1 MTRNGEDVT
10 GNCCPWQGKRIK
22 PGSRVA
28 LNLQSR
34 SPKAVI
40 ASQNRTPL
48 IFGRAICR
56 TTIPRLA
63 LFHINFFLSRLLENH
78 GTGSIG
84 KFCRRQIMC
93 IVQANSTLE
102 KKKNSCALAIVLSL
116 LL

>member
-56 TTIPRLA
+56 TRFRAWLCFTSISFSLDFWRTTEQDLSE
-63 LFHINFFLSRLLENH
+63 NFAVV
-78 GTGSIG
+78 
-84 KFCRRQIMC
+84 K
-93 IVQANSTLE
+93 
-102 KKKNSCALAIVLSL
+102 SCV
-116 LL
+116 

>member
-48 IFGRAICR
+48 IFGMSDLQDDDSA
-56 TTIPRLA
+56 PG
-63 LFHINFFLSRLLENH
+63 FVSHQFLSL
-78 GTGSIG
+78 
-84 KFCRRQIMC
+84 
-93 IVQANSTLE
+93 
-102 KKKNSCALAIVLSL
+102 
-116 LL
+116 